1 MKNIQEIATN
11 IGLSLTDIELYSNYA
26 AKIPLELLSS
36 QKTKTPLV
44 VVTGI
49 NPTPMGEGKTTTA
62 IGVVQGLAKEGAS
75 PILTLRE
82 PSLGPVFGIKGGGTG
97 GGKSIVI
104 PEDKINLHFTGD
116 AHAVTAAHNLLA
128 ALTDAACYHKTIELD
143 PENIHWKR
151 VTNSSDRALRQI
163 TTGLGSKLNGPKRN
177 TGFDIDAASEIM
189 AILSLANGYD
199 DLKARLANIIIG
211 YTQNNQPILAKDINA
226 VGAMMALLQD
236 ALKPNLTQTIE
247 GQPAII
253 HTGPFGNIAHGCSS
267 ILADKFATQFGNI
280 VVTEAGFGADLG
292 FEKFIHI
299 KTRYG
304 APKPNA
310 AIIVATIRAL
320 KWHGGATLK
329 ELTSKNMAILKK
341 GISNLE
347 HAINIV
353 NLFGIPAIVAINK
366 FPEDTDEEINFV
378 RKIAEESG
386 ATAIES
392 LAFAHG
398 GDGTRELA
406 SLILEKIKNKSKV
419 SYLYKLT
426 DSIESKIHT
435 IATKVYGASGIELSD
450 EAHKTIKNINSF
462 GANNLPICIAKTHL
476 SLSSNPKLLGRPT
489 NFSFPIPTIRISN
502 GAGFI
507 YPLAGNIRTLPGL
520 PKIPN
525 ALKINVD
532 KTGKIKGLMSKN

>member
-11 IGLSLTDIELYSNYA
+11 IGLSLNEIELYSNYA
-26 AKIPLELLSS
+26 AKIPLELLSLE
-36 QKTKTPLV
+36 KTQTPLV

-49 NPTPMGEGKTTTA
+49 NPTPMGEGKTTTS
-62 IGVVQGLAKEGAS
+62 IGLVQGLAKEGAS
-75 PILTLRE
+75 PVLTLRE

-128 ALTDAACYHKTIELD
+128 ALTDAACYHQTIKLN
-143 PENIHWKR
+143 PENIQWKR
-151 VTNSSDRALRQI
+151 VTNSSDRSLRQI

-199 DLKARLANIIIG
+199 DLKKRLSNIIIG
-211 YTQNNQPILAKDINA
+211 YTENNHPILAKEINA

-353 NLFGIPAIVAINK
+353 NLFGIPAVVAINK
-366 FPEDTDEEINFV
+366 FPEDSEEEINFV
-378 RKIAEESG
+378 RKITEENG

-392 LAFAHG
+392 LAFSHG

-406 SLILEKIKNKSKV
+406 SLILEKIKNKSKI
-419 SYLYKLT
+419 SYLYNLT
-426 DSIESKIHT
+426 DSIESKINT

-450 EAHKTIKNINSF
+450 EADKTIKNINSF

-476 SLSSNPKLLGRPT
+476 SISSNPKLLGRPT
-489 NFSFPIPTIRISN
+489 NFSFPISAIRISK

-525 ALKINVD
+525 ASKIHID
-532 KTGKIKGLMSKN
+532 KTGEIKGLMSEN

>member
-11 IGLSLTDIELYSNYA
+11 IGLSLNEIELYSNYA
-26 AKIPLELLSS
+26 AKIPLELLSLE
-36 QKTKTPLV
+36 KTQTPLV

-49 NPTPMGEGKTTTA
+49 NPTPMGEGKTTTS
-62 IGVVQGLAKEGAS
+62 IGLVQGLAKEGAS
-75 PILTLRE
+75 PVLTLRE

-128 ALTDAACYHKTIELD
+128 ALTDAACYHQTIKLN
-143 PENIHWKR
+143 PENIQWKR
-151 VTNSSDRALRQI
+151 VTNSSDRSLRQI

-199 DLKARLANIIIG
+199 DLKKRLSNIIIG
-211 YTQNNQPILAKDINA
+211 YTENNHPILAKEINA

-353 NLFGIPAIVAINK
+353 NLFGIPAVVAINK
-366 FPEDTDEEINFV
+366 FPEDSEEEINFV
-378 RKIAEESG
+378 RKITEENG

-392 LAFAHG
+392 LAFSHG

-406 SLILEKIKNKSKV
+406 SLILEKIKNKSKI
-419 SYLYKLT
+419 SYLYNLT
-426 DSIESKIHT
+426 DSIESKINT

-450 EAHKTIKNINSF
+450 EADKTIKNINSF

-476 SLSSNPKLLGRPT
+476 SISSNPKLLGSPT
-489 NFSFPIPTIRISN
+489 NFSFPISAIRISK

-525 ALKINVD
+525 ASKIHID
-532 KTGKIKGLMSKN
+532 KTGEIKGLMSEN